1 MSDKEKFQALK
12 EKTIQD
18 NEKAYGAEARRKYGD
33 DQVDASNQKMLHLNE
48 EQWERYQHLDEEI
61 LRRLESAV
69 GAGIAIDSE
78 EAKELVALHKE
89 WLSMSI
95 KQYNVQMH
103 KGIAMMYVADQRFT
117 KYYDRNVTGCAQFLC
132 DAVQMHT

>member
-1 MSDKEKFQALK
+1 
-12 EKTIQD
+12 
-18 NEKAYGAEARRKYGD
+18 
-33 DQVDASNQKMLHLNE
+33 MLHLNE